1 MGMVLISLVAFL
13 LLPAL
18 LIYSLIKPA
27 KLNIRT
33 KRNPNGK
40 WSRGKFALGIMG
52 AWVAAI
58 AIGVAITPEQSTTI
72 DIDEVASEAG
82 LSENDYEVDENGAI
96 EVKAAAADV
105 PEVVEAE
112 PVKATVTPEAVDKT
126 FGITPVEF
134 SHRFS
139 IEAEE
144 VGFDNKVPYGDF
156 ETMKGAV
163 NDVFTVILSDA
174 IAMNGT
180 VDKNGELKGI
190 TFLMGKTEKGDI
202 EGLNMIILA
211 GLSARAI
218 SPELPKEE
226 TAGTV
231 MEIMSEAAEGFS
243 ETGEG
248 ESSKVV
254 GDVKYT
260 AIASQAMGIWIV
272 LEPV

>member
-96 EVKAAAADV
+96 EVKATAADV
-105 PEVVEAE
+105 SEVVEAE

-134 SHRFS
+134 SRRFS
-139 IEAEE
+139 TEAEE
-144 VGFDNKVPYGDF
+144 VGFGKVPYGDF
-156 ETMKGAV
+156 ETTKGAV

-190 TFLMGKTEKGDI
+190 TFMMGKTENGDKEVI
-202 EGLNMIILA
+202 TMAMMA

-218 SPELPKEE
+218 SPDLPKEQTGGAVFE
-226 TAGTV
+226 VLG
-231 MEIMSEAAEGFS
+231 EAVEGFS

-254 GDVKYT
+254 DDVKYT
-260 AIASQAMGIWIV
+260 AFASKTVGIWVI